1 MTWRSD
7 STFALFMKRRSS
19 CFRLSWNDLSENELP
34 YDRSPCAT
42 ISCHRHQSVA
52 FPGSE
57 LLPARFWRASWL
69 ELESRASIRFH
80 LHSQSQ
86 AKACVRDAR
95 RAAPATA
102 PSPSSVTLCAPA
114 KTYRRHASSARSPD
128 RTNPH
133 EEVRAH
139 YTPLSD
145 ALDRYAT
152 PRLLPPIP
160 ARRRSPE

>member
-80 LHSQSQ
+80 LHSRSQ
-86 AKACVRDAR
+86 
-95 RAAPATA
+95 
-102 PSPSSVTLCAPA
+102 
-114 KTYRRHASSARSPD
+114 D